1 MFCLFRGCVGDCGG
15 CWVIMGGPPK
25 TTAAGPDP
33 SAQRGRVLPGL
44 VRQAHLSGRPGR
56 PHDLARAGGPG
67 MHAGRTVSRVGYG
80 AMQLRRLDR
89 EAAIALLRRAVEL
102 GIDHVDTAHFCPH
115 NGHTSPGLA
124 LTCSAAAHR
133 ARPVGQ
139 ISARSSGRQAGRPR
153 RVRVRLPG
161 PGVDS
166 GALPYV
172 DALP

>member
-1 MFCLFRGCVGDCGG
+1 
-15 CWVIMGGPPK
+15 
-25 TTAAGPDP
+25 
-33 SAQRGRVLPGL
+33 
-44 VRQAHLSGRPGR
+44 
-56 PHDLARAGGPG
+56 

-89 EAAIALLRRAVEL
+89 EAAIARLRRAVEL
-102 GIDHVDTAHFCPH
+102 GIDHVDTAPFGPH

-124 LTCSAAAHR
+124 LTCSAAAPPGPPGG
-133 ARPVGQ
+133 ADLGEEF
-139 ISARSSGRQAGRPR
+139 RQAGRPR